1 MLAELKRRTPD
12 TLERVNAEFEARV
25 KAIRIDDGSHVG
37 TKLVTVG
44 AVPLRTAV
52 AACRHA
58 GGDSL
63 HTPCDCVCTRTQG
76 DVTYYSCCGVAN
88 AARLPCLVTDPVQRT
103 SLLRDTVARVV
114 AEEASTQGIEG
125 GRIGVQWEGFSQSF
139 STILQPCCPVCEG
152 SGYVG

>member
-1 MLAELKRRTPD
+1 MWTCCGRGEDEAACGLSHAGRSRWRSMLAELKRRTPD

-63 HTPCDCVCTRTQG
+63 HTSCDCV
-76 DVTYYSCCGVAN
+76 YA
-88 AARLPCLVTDPVQRT
+88 P
-103 SLLRDTVARVV
+103 RVM
-114 AEEASTQGIEG
+114 
-125 GRIGVQWEGFSQSF
+125 
-139 STILQPCCPVCEG
+139 
-152 SGYVG
+152 